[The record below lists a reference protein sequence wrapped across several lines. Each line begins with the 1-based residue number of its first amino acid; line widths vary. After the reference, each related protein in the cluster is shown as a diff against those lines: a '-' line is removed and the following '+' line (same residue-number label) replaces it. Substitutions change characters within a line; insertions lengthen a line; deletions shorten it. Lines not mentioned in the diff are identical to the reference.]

1 MFGIGP
7 KSARGGFNRRLQA
20 HYGDESLS
28 VTSPGLTGVGDSS
41 YFFGSG
47 AGLESRS
54 LLLSFLQSE

>member
-1 MFGIGP
+1 MWEFEENP
-7 KSARGGFNRRLQA
+7 NPQWGGSRAL
-20 HYGDESLS
+20 D
-28 VTSPGLTGVGDSS
+28 VTPGLTGVGDSS